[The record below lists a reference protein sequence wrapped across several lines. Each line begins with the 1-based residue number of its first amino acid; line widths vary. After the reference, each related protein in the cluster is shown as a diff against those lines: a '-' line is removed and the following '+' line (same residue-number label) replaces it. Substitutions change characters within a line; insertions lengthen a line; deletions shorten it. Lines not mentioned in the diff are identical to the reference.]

1 MASLVDIPIDYQ
13 QSVIEFST
21 SLYQGLNKQESLCM
35 SPYSITAAFLLL
47 MVGASGRSKQQISS
61 ALFQNSIFSEEEK
74 LRYHKSLNSYI
85 IHQAGVNV
93 SLASANRLF
102 VNNQFT
108 VLQNVREKAKQ
119 YFGADISLKD
129 FTTPKAS
136 ALIMNRWVSKQT
148 NGKIKD
154 LIKEEWIDSNMVM
167 FIINAIYFK
176 ATWEKQFSPKN
187 TRKGKFYLPFKKTI
201 EVDMMNIRTAVPY
214 FKGRDFSAI
223 ALPFRGGNFDMV
235 FILPDEKVGLQNI
248 ETKITPKFLKTISSG
263 FKRRFSSITIPKFK
277 LQSEFDLK
285 VELPKLGVTEIFDE
299 LKANFTN
306 LIVERTPNL
315 FVKVAVHKAVFNLN
329 EAGVEGA
336 AGTVFGIGSKSGG
349 GLEFTA
355 NRPFLFY
362 VRDVKSGLILFI
374 GRFHPQVNAG

>member
-1 MASLVDIPIDYQ
+1 MASLVDIPVDYQ
-13 QSVIEFST
+13 QSLIEFST
-21 SLYQGLNKQESLCM
+21 SLYQGLNKQESVCM

-47 MVGASGRSKQQISS
+47 MIGASGRSKQQISS

-74 LRYHKSLNSYI
+74 LKYHKSLDSYI
-85 IHQAGVNV
+85 IEQAGVNV

-129 FTTPKAS
+129 FTKPKAS
-136 ALIMNRWVSKQT
+136 AYMMNRWVSKQT

-154 LIKEEWIDSNMVM
+154 LIKEKWLDSNTVM

-176 ATWEKQFSPKN
+176 ATWEKQFSPKH
-187 TRKGKFYLPFKKTI
+187 TRKGKFYLPFNKTI
-201 EVDMMNIRTAVPY
+201 EIDMMNIQIAVPY
-214 FKGRDFSAI
+214 FQGQDFSVI
-223 ALPFRGGNFDMV
+223 ALPFKGGNFDMV

-248 ETKITPKFLKTISSG
+248 ETKITPKFLKTISTGLKS
-263 FKRRFSSITIPKFK
+263 RFTSIAIPKFK

-285 VELPKLGVTEIFDE
+285 TELPKFGVTDIFDDS
-299 LKANFTN
+299 KANFTD
-306 LIVERTPNL
+306 LIVEKIPGL
-315 FVKVAVHKAVFNLN
+315 YVMYAVHKAVFNVN

-336 AGTVFGIGSKSGG
+336 AGTVFGVGFKSGG
-349 GLEFTA
+349 HFTA

-374 GRFHPQVNAG
+374 GRFHPQVRAG

>member
-13 QSVIEFST
+13 QSLIEFST
-21 SLYQGLNKQESLCM
+21 SLYQGLNKQESVCM

-47 MVGASGRSKQQISS
+47 MIGASGRSKQQISS

-74 LRYHKSLNSYI
+74 LKYHKSLDSYI
-85 IHQAGVNV
+85 IEQAGVNV

-129 FTTPKAS
+129 FTKPKTS
-136 ALIMNRWVSKQT
+136 AYMMNRWVSKQT

-154 LIKEEWIDSNMVM
+154 LIKEKWLDSNTVM
-167 FIINAIYFK
+167 LIINAIYFK
-176 ATWEKQFSPKN
+176 ATWKKQFSPKH
-187 TRKGKFYLPFKKTI
+187 TRKGKTRLLRYSVTI
-201 EVDMMNIRTAVPY
+201 Q
-214 FKGRDFSAI
+214 GR
-223 ALPFRGGNFDMV
+223 NFDMV

-248 ETKITPKFLKTISSG
+248 ETKITPKFLKTISTG
-263 FKRRFSSITIPKFK
+263 FKSRFTSIAIPKFK

-285 VELPKLGVTEIFDE
+285 TELPKLGVTDIFDDS
-299 LKANFTN
+299 KANFTD
-306 LIVERTPNL
+306 LIVEKIPGL
-315 FVKVAVHKAVFNLN
+315 YVMYAVHKAVFNVN
-329 EAGVEGA
+329 EVGVEGA
-336 AGTVFGIGSKSGG
+336 AGTVFGVGFKSGG
-349 GLEFTA
+349 HFTA

-374 GRFHPQVNAG
+374 GRFHPQVRAG

>member
-108 VLQNVREKAKQ
+108 VLQKVREKAKQ

-136 ALIMNRWVSKQT
+136 SLIMNRWVSKQT

-154 LIKEEWIDSNMVM
+154 LIKEKWIDSNMDE
-167 FIINAIYFK
+167 
-176 ATWEKQFSPKN
+176 T
-187 TRKGKFYLPFKKTI
+187 L
-201 EVDMMNIRTAVPY
+201 
-214 FKGRDFSAI
+214 SAI

-263 FKRRFSSITIPKFK
+263 FERKISSITIPKFK
-277 LQSEFDLK
+277 LQSEFDLR
-285 VELPKLGVTEIFDE
+285 VELPKLGVTEIFDD

-336 AGTVFGIGSKSGG
+336 AGTVFGIGFKSGG

-355 NRPFLFY
+355 NRPFLFLSKRCQIWSHF
-362 VRDVKSGLILFI
+362 VHWSISSTSQRWIISSKTK
-374 GRFHPQVNAG
+374 

>member
-1 MASLVDIPIDYQ
+1 
-13 QSVIEFST
+13 
-21 SLYQGLNKQESLCM
+21 
-35 SPYSITAAFLLL
+35 
-47 MVGASGRSKQQISS
+47 
-61 ALFQNSIFSEEEK
+61 
-74 LRYHKSLNSYI
+74 
-85 IHQAGVNV
+85 
-93 SLASANRLF
+93 
-102 VNNQFT
+102 
-108 VLQNVREKAKQ
+108 
-119 YFGADISLKD
+119 
-129 FTTPKAS
+129 
-136 ALIMNRWVSKQT
+136 MNRWVSKQT

-187 TRKGKFYLPFKKTI
+187 TRKGTFYLPFDKTI
-201 EVDMMNIRTAVPY
+201 EIDMMNIRTTVPY
-214 FKGRDFSAI
+214 FKGQDFSAI
-223 ALPFRGGNFDMV
+223 ALPFKGGNFDMV
-235 FILPDEKVGLQNI
+235 IILPDEKVGLQNI
-248 ETKITPKFLKTISSG
+248 ETKITPESLKTISTG
-263 FKRRFSSITIPKFK
+263 FKSSFNSITIPKFK

-285 VELPKLGVTEIFDE
+285 EELPKLGVTEIFDE
-299 LKANFTN
+299 LKANFTK

-315 FVKVAVHKAVFNLN
+315 FVKVALHKVVFNLN